1 MNYDKYIEQIK
12 NISEQIKNLINSYN
26 LEKQQQQKQN
36 KNQTC

>member
-26 LEKQQQQKQN
+26 LEKQQKMM
-36 KNQTC
+36 